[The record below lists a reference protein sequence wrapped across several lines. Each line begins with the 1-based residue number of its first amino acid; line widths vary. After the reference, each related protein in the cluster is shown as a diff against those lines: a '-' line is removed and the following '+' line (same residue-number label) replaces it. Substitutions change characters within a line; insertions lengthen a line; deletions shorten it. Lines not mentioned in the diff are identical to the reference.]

1 MVTLRVRGDC
11 PVVHIL
17 VFKGRVVGWK
27 LESHL
32 LALCCEVIELSIIVE
47 FILGV
52 NVSQL
57 LKVDLVA

>member
-1 MVTLRVRGDC
+1 MTLRVRGGC
-11 PVVHIL
+11 PVVYIL
-17 VFKGRVVGWK
+17 VCVGHIMGLK
-27 LESHL
+27 LEFHL